1 MPTTRGKSVSR
12 RLGLLAG
19 LSLVLTANA
28 AWADLCA
35 GLPPPAATVQKL
47 EARVATNL
55 EFSVAGLTRLAV
67 EIARPRQQVLG
78 LTRGQAVV
86 RYKLEI
92 QRQLDP
98 SGQWECASPKI
109 ALTYGFDPITVFVA
123 REFPPGSCAYQ
134 EIHAHELRHL
144 ETYKAQV
151 DKVEAEITQALQRR
165 FAGPTPWRGPAGQA
179 QERLQ
184 QELGERWIPYVKL
197 LLERGEADQARIDT
211 PEEYA
216 RVAASCN
223 GEIGQ
228 RLKP

>member
-1 MPTTRGKSVSR
+1 LPTTSGKCVSK

-19 LSLVLTANA
+19 CWLALAVNGTR
-28 AWADLCA
+28 ADLCA
-35 GLPPPAATVQKL
+35 DLPPPAATVQKL

-55 EFSVAGLTRLAV
+55 EFSVGGLTRLAA
-67 EIARPRQQVLG
+67 EIARPQHQVLG

-98 SGQWECASPKI
+98 SGQWECASPRI
-109 ALTYGFDPITVFVA
+109 TLTYGFDPITVFVA

-179 QERLQ
+179 QEVLQ
-184 QELGERWIPYVKL
+184 RELDERWLPYVKL
-197 LLERGEADQARIDT
+197 LLERGETDQARIDT

-216 RVAASCN
+216 RIAASCN
-223 GEIGQ
+223 GEIRQ

>member
-1 MPTTRGKSVSR
+1 MPTISGKSVSR

-19 LSLVLTANA
+19 FWFALAANGA
-28 AWADLCA
+28 RADLCA

-55 EFSVAGLTRLAV
+55 EFSVGGLTRLAAA
-67 EIARPRQQVLG
+67 IARPQHQVLG

-98 SGQWECASPKI
+98 SGQWECASSKI
-109 ALTYGFDPITVFVA
+109 VLAYGFDPLTVFVA

-134 EIHAHELRHL
+134 EIHTHELRHL

-151 DKVEAEITQALQRR
+151 DKVEAEITGALQRR
-165 FAGPTPWRGPAGQA
+165 FADLTPWRGPAGQA
-179 QERLQ
+179 QGNLQ
-184 QELGERWIPYVKL
+184 RELGERWIPYVKL
-197 LLERGEADQARIDT
+197 LLERVEADQALIDT

-216 RVAASCN
+216 RIAASCN
-223 GEIGQ
+223 GEISQ